1 MKTKTVSAVCDIR
14 KKTVHILKEVLYE
27 QGREGKLGE
36 RIISCLDDEEEC
48 GALDCHYSRH
58 RKTRG
63 IGDIGKEPFK

>member
-14 KKTVHILKEVLYE
+14 NKTVHILKEALYE
-27 QGREGKLGE
+27 LGRVGELDE
-36 RIISCLDDEEEC
+36 RIISCLDDEKEC
-48 GALDCHYSRH
+48 GALDCNYSRH